1 MDEKVMLLV
10 NDWILKNS
18 TNIVKNFIMEEVLT
32 EVYHDLD
39 IFLEFSIFQS
49 TSQTLVRYN
58 LLSFLFNY
66 QIFTTTWTLH
76 GLVILSYLDLRMIVS
91 EIFIFLYSEVYSA
104 ISAWSWLNKFQLVGL
119 VFIHQVS
126 I

>member
-1 MDEKVMLLV
+1 MLLV

-18 TNIVKNFIMEEVLT
+18 TSIVKNFIVEEVLT

-66 QIFTTTWTLH
+66 QILTTTWTLH
-76 GLVILSYLDLRMIVS
+76 GLVILSSHRT
-91 EIFIFLYSEVYSA
+91 
-104 ISAWSWLNKFQLVGL
+104 
-119 VFIHQVS
+119 
-126 I
+126 

>member
-1 MDEKVMLLV
+1 MLLV

-18 TNIVKNFIMEEVLT
+18 TSIVKNFIVEEVLT

-76 GLVILSYLDLRMIVS
+76 GLVILSS
-91 EIFIFLYSEVYSA
+91 
-104 ISAWSWLNKFQLVGL
+104 
-119 VFIHQVS
+119 HHT
-126 I
+126 